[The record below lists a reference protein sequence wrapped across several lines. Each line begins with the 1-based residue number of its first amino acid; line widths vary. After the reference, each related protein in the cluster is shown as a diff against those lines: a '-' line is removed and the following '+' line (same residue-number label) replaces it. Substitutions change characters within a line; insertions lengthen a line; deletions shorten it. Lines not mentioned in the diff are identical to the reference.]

1 MGRILSLPA
10 ATSTNL
16 ISDTLTNTLGNASAN
31 VREYTT
37 VSAPP
42 AALSNF
48 VWASDVFS
56 SPVFFTRNSQAEQY
70 ITSSTYGVLQDE
82 LSDYSYIQARGRNTS
97 TGSYENLA
105 AVYDV
110 NLNPVYS
117 WNQSSPPFSGSL
129 FCVRLHNSNLYFFST
144 VSSSGI
150 QVTKIALPSGTKT
163 TFSYTGV
170 AQNWAASLSLVF
182 NWPVNNK
189 FWMFLSSSSTYV
201 ATYVTFDLTTET
213 FAQFGTTRTGSATD
227 YFSDSNVMHVKA
239 DGSAVSATVRRSGS
253 ATSYGVFSATTS
265 AATYTNFSSSGH
277 YLNPYSSNSLQWGT
291 KSGTISWVGIVTT
304 EAALNSQSI
313 INDSTTGGTYYN
325 SAIAH
330 LQGGD
335 TAVQVLSFNG
345 NSLGL
350 PQYSYPIS
358 STPTPNISTS
368 VRNQAYFELASILGG
383 TGRYTISRNGTTLVI
398 GAKDFNTSGVFLASK
413 LPESIK
419 VRSVYTNF
427 GSSSYPVFLSSLYV
441 WENNTSVQYNYAT
454 ANGIDGHNTLYT
466 NMSIDP
472 WYTSFVT
479 SSGRFFAIPLAM
491 NSNGYAQSTVNAIT
505 TTIPVYTPSKTAKY
519 KITVVGGGGGSYNGS
534 TTVNGTA
541 SSFSAFLAASNGVGK
556 AGFNAG
562 SQVIT
567 SGSTV
572 NTGGKGVG
580 ADEWGKGEDQIQ
592 TGSSGGGSGF
602 VAIATTT
609 LTAGTGYVYRAGLG
623 PQYGKQG
630 AVLIQEVT

>member
-10 ATSTNL
+10 AASTNL

-48 VWASDVFS
+48 VWASDTFS
-56 SPVFFTRNSQAEQY
+56 SAVFFTRNSQAEQY
-70 ITSSTYGVLQDE
+70 ITSSSYGVLQDE

-150 QVTKIALPSGTKT
+150 RVTKIALPSGTKT

-170 AQNWAASLSLVF
+170 AQNWDPSASLVF

-201 ATYVTFDLTTET
+201 ATYATFDLTTET

-227 YFSDSNVMHVKA
+227 YFVDSNVMHVKA

-265 AATYTNFSSSGH
+265 ASTYTVFSASAH
-277 YLNPYSSNSLQWGT
+277 YLNPYNSSNLQWYS
-291 KSGTISWVGIVTT
+291 KSDSNSWIGIVTT
-304 EAALNSQSI
+304 DAALNSPSI
-313 INDSTTGGTYYN
+313 IYDSSSGTYYN

-335 TAVQVLSFNG
+335 TAVQVLSLNG
-345 NSLGL
+345 NSVGL
-350 PQYSYPIS
+350 PQYNHPFSNS
-358 STPTPNISTS
+358 PTPNISTS
-368 VRNQAYFELASILGG
+368 VRNQAFFNLASGLGG
-383 TGRYTISRNGTTLVI
+383 TGKYTISRNGTTLVI
-398 GAKDFNTSGVFLASK
+398 GSKNSSAYGSFLASK

-419 VRSVYTNF
+419 VRSVYTNLN
-427 GSSSYPVFLSSLYV
+427 SSSHFASLSSLIV
-441 WENNTSVQYNYAT
+441 WENNTSVQYDYAT
-454 ANGIDGHNTLYT
+454 VGGIDGHNRFHQYL
-466 NMSIDP
+466 SFDP
-472 WYTSFVT
+472 WYTSFAT
-479 SSGRFFAIPLAM
+479 SSGRFFAIPLAIM
-491 NSNGYAQSTVNAIT
+491 SGYGSQATVNAIT

-519 KITVVGGGGGSYNGS
+519 KITVIGGGGGTSG
-534 TTVNGTA
+534 VHGTS
-541 SSFSAFLAASNGVGK
+541 SSFSTFLAASNGINR

-562 SQVIT
+562 CQVVV
-567 SGSTV
+567 SGSAV

-580 ADEWGKGEDQIQ
+580 ADEWGRGEDA
-592 TGSSGGGSGF
+592 GAANSYGGGSGYI
-602 VAIATTT
+602 AISTAT
-609 LTAGTGYVYRAGLG
+609 LTAGTTYVYRAGLA